1 MERIDEVRKFV
12 KAVDAQTL
20 ALGIRLEP
28 ILKKSLEELLAS
40 IHGLSPVDR
49 IPILNNF
56 TYTLI
61 AVIFS
66 CMKVQGINT
75 DTHPIMKELNRVKAA
90 MARYKE
96 LQLNTHDKEKAEK
109 EEAERAREFLQNA
122 LGIKGSLG
130 GAVNASSAEPAI
142 SKSNFQGKHTKFT
155 DSDTDKASPKK
166 TTNHKGAT
174 LKSNINA
181 GKVSKPKKSF
191 DKEKRAK
198 SSKK

>member
-12 KAVDAQTL
+12 KALDAQTL
-20 ALGIRLEP
+20 ALSIQLEP
-28 ILKKSLEELLAS
+28 ILKKSLEELLVSVA
-40 IHGLSPVDR
+40 GLSPVDR

-66 CMKVQGINT
+66 AMKAQGINT
-75 DTHPIMKELNRVKAA
+75 DTHPIMKELDRVKAS

-96 LQLNTHDKEKAEK
+96 LQLHTTNKDQAEK
-109 EEAERAREFLQNA
+109 DEAERAREFLQNA
-122 LGIKGSLG
+122 LGVKGSLG

-142 SKSNFQGKHTKFT
+142 SKSNFKGKHTKFT
-155 DSDTDKASPKK
+155 DSETDIKPSKK
-166 TTNHKGAT
+166 TPTNIKGDM
-174 LKSNINA
+174 KSDTKA
-181 GKVSKPKKSF
+181 GKVSKPRKAVEKGKKP
-191 DKEKRAK
+191 K